1 MSNVQARQAAAE
13 FTIAPQTPASA
24 ALSALVDAYGAPM
37 YQLAVRLCGNPHDAQ
52 DLVQEVFLRAFR
64 AWSQFEGRSSVK
76 TWLFTIAAR
85 TCGRLKRP
93 RAGQPAKL
101 ESLDELLPFGEPR
114 VAMLRDHAPDPSR
127 MAARRDLHRRAEA
140 AIAHLPVEFR
150 VPLILRDVLDLS
162 IEDIA
167 SALGIQPQTVKTRVH
182 RARLRVRNA
191 IADGLPARA
200 APPVAYSKRVCLDLL
215 QAKQQA
221 LDRNAPFPLGD
232 GVVCER
238 CRAVFASLDLGR
250 DICRRLGRGP
260 LPAKLRRD
268 LLAHVGA

>member
-1 MSNVQARQAAAE
+1 MSNPHAGPATPELA
-13 FTIAPQTPASA
+13 IPPGTPAVV
-24 ALSALVDAYGAPM
+24 ALPAMVKAYGAPM
-37 YQLAVRLCGNPHDAQ
+37 YHLAVRLCGHPHDAE

-64 AWSQFEGRSSVK
+64 AWEKFEGRSSAK

-93 RAGQPAKL
+93 RAGQPMQL

-114 VAMLRDHAPDPSR
+114 VAMLPAHGPDPSR
-127 MAARRDLHRRAEA
+127 MAARRDLHRRVED
-140 AIAHLPVEFR
+140 AIARLPVEFR

-162 IEDIA
+162 VEDIA
-167 SALGIQPQTVKTRVH
+167 AALGVRPQTVKTRVH
-182 RARLRVRNA
+182 RARLRVRHA
-191 IADGLPARA
+191 IAEGLPARA

-221 LDRNAPFPLGD
+221 LDRNAPFPLGE

-238 CRAVFASLDLGR
+238 CRAMFATLDLGH
-250 DICRRLGRGP
+250 DICRRLGQGP
-260 LPAKLRRD
+260 LPAKLRRN
-268 LLAHVGA
+268 LLADLVV